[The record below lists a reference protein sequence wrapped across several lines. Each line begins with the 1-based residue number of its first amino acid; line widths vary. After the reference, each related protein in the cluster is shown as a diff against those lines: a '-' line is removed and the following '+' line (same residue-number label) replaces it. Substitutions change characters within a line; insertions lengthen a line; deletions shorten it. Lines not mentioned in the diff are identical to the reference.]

1 MKGNINQAMANGV
14 EGACVVCSF
23 ATPAY
28 ARSPNCN
35 KEMNYAFQL
44 KKRIVLVNVDG
55 AMNYTANG
63 PLMSKVAGAVDDKY
77 KPVLSQPSGEVSGG
91 VVKDDDMSF
100 STTLEG
106 LYEVVSG
113 VVAEEEAKKALAKS
127 AAASTRVAPPPD
139 IYQRGH
145 AVGTFM
151 DVSSGTVAS
160 YATFLYNISMRK
172 GLVSGYS
179 QREATGVITITGSY
193 DNGTETTC
201 RFRWSSSA
209 PITSPPGTLK
219 AHVFERVGM
228 VSASRD
234 SALWKRE
241 TSTTT
246 D

>member
-1 MKGNINQAMANGV
+1 
-14 EGACVVCSF
+14 
-23 ATPAY
+23 
-28 ARSPNCN
+28 
-35 KEMNYAFQL
+35 
-44 KKRIVLVNVDG
+44 VLVNVDG
-55 AMNYTANG
+55 AMNFTANG

-106 LYEVVSG
+106 LYEVVSS

-127 AAASTRVAPPPD
+127 AAASTSVAPPPD

-160 YATFLYNISMRK
+160 YDIFLYNISMRK

-193 DNGTETTC
+193 DNGNNVSFQME
-201 RFRWSSSA
+201 
-209 PITSPPGTLK
+209 
-219 AHVFERVGM
+219 FERTYNIPTRYFKGSCVRKGGNGFCISGLCSLEEGNFDDDRLKFTLESPDDDG
-228 VSASRD
+228 V
-234 SALWKRE
+234 
-241 TSTTT
+241 
-246 D
+246 